1 MIMSFYFAVI
11 GGCLIYLLL
20 QLNGV
25 YNHPEFT
32 WKIYF
37 RGNWVPTVLNLVI
50 GCILVFIRQDLVNIY
65 PITFISALM
74 LGISGQALIKK
85 LSAIFDSKVDTIVS
99 L

>member
-1 MIMSFYFAVI
+1 MENYFAVA
-11 GGCLIYLLL
+11 GGCLIYVLL

-25 YNHPEFT
+25 YNHPDFVFKT
-32 WKIYF
+32 FI
-37 RGNWVPTVLNLVI
+37 RGNWIPTVLNLVI
-50 GCILVFIRQDLVNIY
+50 GCVLVYAKDDLVNIY
-65 PITFISALM
+65 PITFVSALM